1 MKQFGWLYTVLTH
14 IPEWLVGIFHP
25 LSKQLFELRR
35 SIAKAIDDAK
45 RKKKVEPMLE
55 SGHRPNAPVFAALLT
70 SSKQPL
76 SAPELS
82 TSRLTDEGLT
92 FLGAGTVTTAQ
103 TLSNTMYYVL
113 ADPKILSTL
122 QSELAESSA
131 PSASEPT
138 SWSALSQLPYLTA
151 VLTEGLRLSYG
162 VSHRLPRISPDRAL
176 HLGDHTIPPGTPVSM
191 TQMLLH
197 DDPTLFPDPL
207 AFRPERWLCDPDAD
221 PAALAALARARRFF
235 VPFSRGTRACLGTNL
250 AWAELYLCLAGLLGR
265 RPGQGGLEMRLWETG
280 IEDVRVEH
288 DYFNPAPRRTS
299 LGVRVLVS

>member
-1 MKQFGWLYTVLTH
+1 MKQFGWLYAVLTH
-14 IPEWLVGIFHP
+14 IPEWVVGIFHP

-35 SIAKAIDDAK
+35 NLSKSMEDAK
-45 RKKKVEPMLE
+45 QKEKIELMPE
-55 SGHRPNAPVFAALLT
+55 SCHTSMTPVFTALLT
-70 SSKQPL
+70 SSKQSLPP
-76 SAPELS
+76 SELS
-82 TSRLTDEGLT
+82 TARLTDEGLT

-103 TLSNTMYYVL
+103 TLSNTLYYVL

-122 QSELAESSA
+122 QSEIAETSANLASGT
-131 PSASEPT
+131 T

-162 VSHRLPRISPDRAL
+162 VSHRLPRISPDRTL
-176 HLGDHTIPPGTPVSM
+176 HLGEHTIPPGTPVSM

-197 DDPTLFPDPL
+197 DDPTLFANPL
-207 AFRPERWLCDPDAD
+207 EFRPERWLCSPDAD

-250 AWAELYLCLAGLLGR
+250 AWAELYLCLAGLLR
-265 RPGQGGLEMRLWETG
+265 RRGKGGLEMQLWETG
-280 IEDVRVEH
+280 VEDVRVEH
-288 DYFNPAPRRTS
+288 DYFNPAPRSGS